1 MDKLIVEAEKFTT
14 SLLNEKLDTSFLYH
28 NLTHT
33 QRVVEKAKE
42 LAEQSGLNDSEKNIL
57 ILATWLHDTGYTKN
71 IKSLNRLIQ
80 MAILNFQKPDKIVLQ
95 KTTEFEAQF
104 EFRPLEPGFG
114 LTIGN
119 ALRRVLLSSLEGY
132 AIVGIKVEGAE
143 HEFATLKGITEDVT
157 EIILN
162 LKQVRFKK
170 IVDNDVASEKITLS
184 IKNKTEFTA
193 GMIGEA
199 THAFEVMNP
208 ELLICVMDSTAKL
221 DIEITISKGR
231 GYVPAEDNKVKDS
244 VFGLIPIDSIHTPI
258 KNVKYH
264 IENTRV
270 EQRTDFEKLIMDVN
284 TDGTIHPEEAVKQ
297 ASRILIQ
304 HLMII
309 TDENITFDNKE
320 EKKEDMVDEQT
331 LQLRKILKTPLEDL
345 DLSVRAF
352 NCLKAAKINSLSE
365 LVQYEQEDLMKF
377 RNFGQKSLSEIEQVL
392 IERGLG
398 FGMDLSKL
406 GLDKEDY

>member
-1 MDKLIVEAEKFTT
+1 
-14 SLLNEKLDTSFLYH
+14 
-28 NLTHT
+28 
-33 QRVVEKAKE
+33 
-42 LAEQSGLNDSEKNIL
+42 
-57 ILATWLHDTGYTKN
+57 
-71 IKSLNRLIQ
+71 

-95 KTTEFEAQF
+95 KATDFEAQF
-104 EFRPLEPGFG
+104 EFRPLEPGYG

-132 AIVGIKVEGAE
+132 AIVGIKIEGAE
-143 HEFATLKGITEDVT
+143 HEFATLRGVSEDVT

-170 IVDNDVASEKITLS
+170 LIEGDIAQEKISLS
-184 IKNKTEFTA
+184 LRNKTEFTA
-193 GMIGEA
+193 AVIGEA
-199 THAFEVMNP
+199 LNSFEVMNP
-208 ELLICVMDSTAKL
+208 ELLICTLDSSAKF
-221 DIEITISKGR
+221 DIEIHIGKGR
-231 GYVPAEDNKVKDS
+231 GYVPSEENRVKDAP
-244 VFGLIPIDSIHTPI
+244 FGFIPVDAIFTPI
-258 KNVKYH
+258 KNVKYAV
-264 IENTRV
+264 ENTRV
-270 EQRTDFEKLIMDVN
+270 EQRTDYEKLVMDVL
-284 TDGTIHPEEAVKQ
+284 TDGTIHPEDAVKQ

-309 TDENITFDNKE
+309 TDENITFDAKE
-320 EKKEDMVDEQT
+320 EKKEDVVDETT
-331 LQLRKILKTPLEDL
+331 LQLRKVLKTPLEDL

-392 IERGLG
+392 IDRGLG

-406 GLDKEDY
+406 GLDKEEL

>member
-1 MDKLIVEAEKFTT
+1 
-14 SLLNEKLDTSFLYH
+14 
-28 NLTHT
+28 
-33 QRVVEKAKE
+33 
-42 LAEQSGLNDSEKNIL
+42 
-57 ILATWLHDTGYTKN
+57 
-71 IKSLNRLIQ
+71 
-80 MAILNFQKPDKIVLQ
+80 MAILNFVKPDKIVLQ
-95 KTTEFEAQF
+95 KSTDFEAQF
-104 EFRPLEPGFG
+104 EFKPLEPGYG
-114 LTIGN
+114 VTIGN
-119 ALRRVLLSSLEGY
+119 ALRRVLLNSLEGY
-132 AIVGIKVEGAE
+132 AITGVSIAGAD
-143 HEFATLKGITEDVT
+143 HEFATIKGITEDVT

-162 LKQVRFKK
+162 LKQVRFKRN
-170 IVDNDVASEKITLS
+170 IDQDSGPEKISLN
-184 IKNKTEFTA
+184 IKGKSEFTA

-199 THAFEVMNP
+199 TAAFEVMNP
-208 ELLICVMDSTAKL
+208 DMLICTMDPSARL
-221 DIEITISKGR
+221 DIEITINKGR
-231 GYVPAEDNKVKDS
+231 GYVPAEESKEKNNH
-244 VFGLIPIDSIHTPI
+244 FGYIPVDAIYTPI
-258 KNVKYH
+258 KNVKYT

-270 EQRTDFEKLIMDVN
+270 EQRTDFEKLVMEVI

-331 LQLRKILKTPLEDL
+331 LQLRKVLKTPLEDL

-377 RNFGQKSLSEIEQVL
+377 RNFGQKSLSEIDQVL
-392 IERGLG
+392 HERGLG

-406 GLDKEDY
+406 KLDDE

>member
-1 MDKLIVEAEKFTT
+1 
-14 SLLNEKLDTSFLYH
+14 
-28 NLTHT
+28 
-33 QRVVEKAKE
+33 
-42 LAEQSGLNDSEKNIL
+42 
-57 ILATWLHDTGYTKN
+57 
-71 IKSLNRLIQ
+71 

-95 KTTEFEAQF
+95 KATDFEGQF
-104 EFRPLEPGFG
+104 EFRPLEPGYG
-114 LTIGN
+114 LTVGN

-132 AIVGIKVEGAE
+132 AITGIKIDGVD
-143 HEFATLKGITEDVT
+143 HEFATIKGITEDVT

-170 IVDNDVASEKITLS
+170 NVEHDVTNEKISLS
-184 IKNKTEFTA
+184 IKGRNEFTA
-193 GMIGEA
+193 GVIGNA
-199 THAFEVMNP
+199 SQNFEVMNSD
-208 ELLICVMDSTAKL
+208 LVICTMDATAKL
-221 DIEITISKGR
+221 DIELTIAKGR
-231 GYVPAEDNKVKDS
+231 GYIPAEDNKLKEAP
-244 VFGLIPIDSIHTPI
+244 FGHIAIDSIHTPI
-258 KNVKYH
+258 KNVKYS
-264 IENTRV
+264 IENYRV
-270 EQRTDFEKLIMDVN
+270 EQRTDFEKLILDVA

-320 EKKEDMVDEQT
+320 EKKDDVVDEQI
-331 LQLRKILKTPLEDL
+331 LQLRKVLKTPLEDL

-392 IERGLG
+392 HERGLS
-398 FGMDLSKL
+398 FGMDLQKL
-406 GLDKEDY
+406 GLDNLDN

>member
-1 MDKLIVEAEKFTT
+1 
-14 SLLNEKLDTSFLYH
+14 
-28 NLTHT
+28 
-33 QRVVEKAKE
+33 
-42 LAEQSGLNDSEKNIL
+42 
-57 ILATWLHDTGYTKN
+57 
-71 IKSLNRLIQ
+71 
-80 MAILNFQKPDKIVLQ
+80 MAILSFQKPDKIILH
-95 KTTEFEAQF
+95 KATDFEAQF
-104 EFRPLEPGFG
+104 EFRPLEPGYG

-132 AIVGIKVEGAE
+132 AITGIRIEGAD
-143 HEFATLKGITEDVT
+143 HEFATIKGVSEDVT

-170 IVDNDVASEKITLS
+170 TTENDVQQEKIMLS
-184 IKNKTEFTA
+184 LKNKSQFTA
-193 GMIGEA
+193 GMIGEVLQN
-199 THAFEVMNP
+199 FEVMNP
-208 ELLICVMDSTAKL
+208 DLTICTMDPSAKL
-221 DIEITISKGR
+221 DIEIHIGKGR
-231 GYVPAEDNKVKDS
+231 GYVPAEENKVKDAP
-244 VFGLIPIDSIHTPI
+244 FGFIAVDSIFTPI
-258 KNVKYH
+258 KNVKYSV
-264 IENTRV
+264 ENTRV
-270 EQRTDFEKLIMDVN
+270 EQRTDYEKLMMEVV

-309 TDENITFDNKE
+309 TDENITFDTKE
-320 EKKEDMVDEQT
+320 EKKEDLVDEST

-392 IERGLG
+392 GERGLH
-398 FGMDLSKL
+398 FGMDLAKMGIDAEEL
-406 GLDKEDY
+406 

>member
-1 MDKLIVEAEKFTT
+1 
-14 SLLNEKLDTSFLYH
+14 
-28 NLTHT
+28 
-33 QRVVEKAKE
+33 
-42 LAEQSGLNDSEKNIL
+42 
-57 ILATWLHDTGYTKN
+57 
-71 IKSLNRLIQ
+71 

-95 KTTEFEAQF
+95 KANDFEAQF
-104 EFRPLEPGFG
+104 EFRPLEPGYG

-132 AIVGIKVEGAE
+132 AIVGIKIEGAE
-143 HEFATLKGITEDVT
+143 HEFATLKGVTEDVT

-170 IVDNDVASEKITLS
+170 KVDSEINSEKVTLS
-184 IKNKTEFTA
+184 IKNQTEFTA
-193 GMIGEA
+193 GMVGDA
-199 THAFEVMNP
+199 TQAFEVMNP
-208 ELLICVMDSTAKL
+208 LLLICTMDSSSKL
-221 DIEITISKGR
+221 DIEITIAKGR
-231 GYVPAEDNKVKDS
+231 GYVPAEDNRVKDS
-244 VFGLIPIDSIHTPI
+244 VFGYIPIDSIHTPI
-258 KNVKYH
+258 KNVKYT

-270 EQRTDFEKLIMDVN
+270 EQRTDFEKLLMEVQ

-309 TDENITFDNKE
+309 TDENITFDSKE
-320 EKKEDMVDEQT
+320 EKKEDLVDEQT
-331 LQLRKILKTPLEDL
+331 LQLRKVLKTPLEDL

-392 IERGLG
+392 NERGLG
-398 FGMDLSKL
+398 FGMDLGKL
-406 GLDKEDY
+406 GVDKDDY

>member
-1 MDKLIVEAEKFTT
+1 
-14 SLLNEKLDTSFLYH
+14 
-28 NLTHT
+28 
-33 QRVVEKAKE
+33 
-42 LAEQSGLNDSEKNIL
+42 
-57 ILATWLHDTGYTKN
+57 
-71 IKSLNRLIQ
+71 
-80 MAILNFQKPDKIVLQ
+80 MAILNFQKPEKIILQ
-95 KTTEFEAQF
+95 KATDFEAQF

-114 LTIGN
+114 VTIGN

-132 AIVGIKVEGAE
+132 AIIGVRIEGVD
-143 HEFATLKGITEDVT
+143 HEFATIKGISEDVV

-170 IVDNDVASEKITLS
+170 KLDNDLTQEKVSLS
-184 IKNKTEFTA
+184 IKNKSEFTA
-193 GMIGEA
+193 GTIGDA
-199 THAFEVMNP
+199 TQSFEIMNP
-208 ELLICVMDSTAKL
+208 DLLICTLDPSAKL
-221 DIEITISKGR
+221 DIEITIAKGR
-231 GYVPAEDNKVKDS
+231 GYVPAEDNKVKDAP
-244 VFGLIPIDSIHTPI
+244 FGYIPTDAIFTPI
-258 KNVKYH
+258 KNVKYA

-270 EQRTDFEKLIMDVN
+270 EQRTDYEKLIMDVS

-309 TDENITFDNKE
+309 TDENITFDSKE
-320 EKKEDMVDEQT
+320 DKKEDVVDEQM
-331 LQLRKILKTPLEDL
+331 LQLRKVLKTPLEDL

-377 RNFGQKSLSEIEQVL
+377 RNFGQKSLAEIEQVL
-392 IERGLG
+392 AERGLH

-406 GLDKEDY
+406 GVDKEEF

>member
-1 MDKLIVEAEKFTT
+1 
-14 SLLNEKLDTSFLYH
+14 
-28 NLTHT
+28 
-33 QRVVEKAKE
+33 
-42 LAEQSGLNDSEKNIL
+42 
-57 ILATWLHDTGYTKN
+57 
-71 IKSLNRLIQ
+71 

-95 KTTEFEAQF
+95 KSTDFEAQF
-104 EFRPLEPGFG
+104 EFRPLEPGYG
-114 LTIGN
+114 VTIGN

-132 AIVGIKVEGAE
+132 AIVGVRIEGAE
-143 HEFATLKGITEDVT
+143 HEFATLKGVTEDVT

-170 IVDNDVASEKITLS
+170 LVEGDVTNEKVQIS
-184 IKNKTEFTA
+184 IKGKGEFKAELIEKSTSS
-193 GMIGEA
+193 
-199 THAFEVMNP
+199 FQVMNP
-208 ELLICVMDSTAKL
+208 ELLICTLDPSAKL
-221 DIEITISKGR
+221 EIELTIGKGR
-231 GYVPAEDNKVKDS
+231 GYVPAEENKPKDAP
-244 VFGLIPIDSIHTPI
+244 FGFVPIDSIFTPI
-258 KNVKYH
+258 KNVKYS

-270 EQRTDFEKLIMDVN
+270 EQKTDYEKLIMDVI

-309 TDENITFDNKE
+309 TDENISFDSKDTQQ
-320 EKKEDMVDEQT
+320 EDVVDEQT

-365 LVQYEQEDLMKF
+365 LVQYEQEELMKF
-377 RNFGQKSLSEIEQVL
+377 RNFGQKSLSEIEQML
-392 IERGLG
+392 SDRGLS

-406 GLDKEDY
+406 KLEED